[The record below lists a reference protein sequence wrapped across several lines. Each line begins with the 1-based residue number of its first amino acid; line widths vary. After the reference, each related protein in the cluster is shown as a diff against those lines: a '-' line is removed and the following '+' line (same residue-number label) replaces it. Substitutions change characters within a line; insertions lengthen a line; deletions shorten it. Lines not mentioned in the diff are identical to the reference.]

1 MKMNLCYKNLEPFG
15 NLADRNTFF
24 DESRLE
30 IILFVKRVVESA
42 TTYVRCNNVLLF
54 YCLL

>member
-15 NLADRNTFF
+15 NLADCNTFF